1 MKNIYVSGIAG
12 LVGSNVAKNLI
23 SKGYNVKG
31 CDNLIGGYESNIP
44 ENCEWANIDILDL
57 NNLSDHMKDCD
68 TIIHCAALAYEGLSV
83 FSPKLV
89 TENIYT
95 GSISV
100 MTAAIKNGLTKF
112 INCSSMARYGNQ
124 KPPFTEK
131 MKTNPVDPYGMAKA
145 QAEQALNLLSEIH
158 GVKIYTVV
166 PHNIIGVGQR
176 YDDPFRNVIAIF
188 INRLLQGKSVYV
200 YGDGQQKR
208 SISYIQ
214 DCVNPITQLIEDD
227 KFNTGIV
234 FNIGPDDNEM
244 TIEDLVKLV
253 GFHCDIKP
261 EINFI
266 DPRPCE
272 VKNAWC
278 SSNKA
283 KETLNYNP
291 ITSLDEG
298 MKIMI
303 QWIRDRGTLPFN
315 YDLPIE
321 IINERTPK
329 TWTNKLI

>member
-1 MKNIYVSGIAG
+1 
-12 LVGSNVAKNLI
+12 
-23 SKGYNVKG
+23 
-31 CDNLIGGYESNIP
+31 
-44 ENCEWANIDILDL
+44 
-57 NNLSDHMKDCD
+57 MKDCD